1 MRTGRSLI
9 HWVLLQIEDFMYQE
23 DLTVDWASN
32 CRSSSST
39 APYHALSVQS
49 AVGFHRLW
57 SALSFL
63 FCVVDDDA
71 AASEASPQSQL
82 ISNEAEFGHGFTI
95 AGCTFIHLLGQRA
108 VFEVLDFS
116 RYVLQID
123 SHEQR
128 MKSVLG
134 SDHNTDSSS
143 AVQSGGDKVH
153 SLQQEA
159 NGFMTAAHTQQA
171 LQLELFSLLEAVHR
185 SKDSYTE
192 HSRSTAVFHPPA
204 VTES

>member
-1 MRTGRSLI
+1 
-9 HWVLLQIEDFMYQE
+9 
-23 DLTVDWASN
+23 
-32 CRSSSST
+32 
-39 APYHALSVQS
+39 
-49 AVGFHRLW
+49 LW

-63 FCVVDDDA
+63 FCVVDDDDA
-71 AASEASPQSQL
+71 AATETSPQSQL

-108 VFEVLDFS
+108 VFEALDFS

-128 MKSVLG
+128 MRSVLG
-134 SDHNTDSSS
+134 SDHSDSST
-143 AVQSGGDKVH
+143 VQPGGDKVV

-159 NGFMTAAHTQQA
+159 KGFLSAAHTQQA

-192 HSRSTAVFHPPA
+192 HSRSTAVFHPPV
-204 VTES
+204 VTDS